1 MRTTLTIN
9 DDVLVASK
17 SLASRQNKRIGE
29 VISAL
34 SRQALKPTATGRKL
48 ETVCPCGL
56 MRPGT
61 ARVTLELVNVLR
73 DELSRIPSCST

>member
-9 DDVLVASK
+9 DDVLVAAK
-17 SLASRQNKRIGE
+17 SLASRQNKQIGE

-34 SRQALKPTATGRKL
+34 SRQALKPTATGRKARNS
-48 ETVCPCGL
+48 VPVRP

-61 ARVTLELVNVLR
+61 ARHG
-73 DELSRIPSCST
+73 